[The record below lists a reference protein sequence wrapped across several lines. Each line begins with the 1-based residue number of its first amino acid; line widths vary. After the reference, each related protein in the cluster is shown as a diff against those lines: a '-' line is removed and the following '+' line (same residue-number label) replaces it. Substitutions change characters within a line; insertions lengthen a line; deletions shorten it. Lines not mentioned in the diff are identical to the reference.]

1 MTVAVPSPRVER
13 ASESYDAYVAP
24 SGARF
29 DYQGPRILSV
39 HGEPTALDQVC
50 FVRHVARQSVAGV
63 VRVCGIAMGG
73 VK

>member
-1 MTVAVPSPRVER
+1 MTVNVQAPRVER
-13 ASESYDAYVAP
+13 ASESYEAYVAP

-50 FVRHVARQSVAGV
+50 FVRHVARQAVDS